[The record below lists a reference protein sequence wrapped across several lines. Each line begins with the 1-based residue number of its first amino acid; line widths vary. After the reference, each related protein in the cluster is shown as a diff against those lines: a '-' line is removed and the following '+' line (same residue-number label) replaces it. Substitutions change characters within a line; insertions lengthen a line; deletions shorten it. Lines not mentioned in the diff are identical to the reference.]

1 MEQLSIVIGLL
12 VAHLLGDFYFQPTRW
27 VESRNTKHLQS
38 PALYLHALLHGVLA
52 LIALLATSAITV
64 LTTKESGLADI
75 DFTALMMVAGGILIS
90 HFVIDAIKS
99 YAKSTTLAFAIDQAA
114 HIGVIVILWALLTAQ
129 IEPLFKQILLINHQH
144 LAILLAYLIIL
155 KPTSIFI
162 KQLLSPWSKELDE
175 HAKPKTASTLVQL
188 PIQNTLAM
196 AGQRIGYLERLLI
209 LTFVLLNQ
217 FAAIGFLL
225 AAKSIFRFG
234 DLTKSEDKKLTE
246 YVLLGTLTSV
256 VITVAVGLT
265 ARWYIGKL

>member
-27 VESRNTKHLQS
+27 VESRNTKHLRS

-75 DFTALMMVAGGILIS
+75 DFTALLMVAGGILIS

-99 YAKSTTLAFAIDQAA
+99 YAKSTTLAFA
-114 HIGVIVILWALLTAQ
+114 IVILWALLTAQ

>member
-12 VAHLLGDFYFQPTRW
+12 VAHLLGDFYFQPSRW
-27 VESRNTKHLQS
+27 VESRNSKHLKS
-38 PALYLHALLHGVLA
+38 PALYLHSLLHGVLA
-52 LIALLATSAITV
+52 LTALVTLSV
-64 LTTKESGLADI
+64 LTAVASKEAGLDSI
-75 DFTALMMVAGGILIS
+75 DVGPLLLVAGGVLIS
-90 HFVIDAIKS
+90 HFIIDAVKS
-99 YAKSTTLAFAIDQAA
+99 YAGPSTLAFAIDQAA
-114 HIGVIVILWALLTAQ
+114 HIGAIVILWALLTNQ
-129 IEPLFKQILLINHQH
+129 LGQLFKQVLMINHHH
-144 LAILLAYLIIL
+144 LAVLLAYMIIL

-162 KQLLSPWSKELDE
+162 KQLLSPWTKELDE
-175 HAKPKTASTLVQL
+175 DAKPHNSSTLVQL

-209 LTFVLLNQ
+209 LTFVLINQ

-256 VITVAVGLT
+256 VITIAVGLT
-265 ARWYIGKL
+265 TRMYMGKL